1 MSSRAVRRGPVV
13 ALVVGAV
20 VAATTVIGSGV
31 ARAVDVAVSTT
42 TDGGAGSLRDA
53 FTQASASAIPSTITL
68 QAAQTYTLDSCVA
81 ADGDL
86 DYTNSQPLTIVGN
99 GSTIR
104 QTCAG
109 ERVIE
114 SDGDLTIQDV
124 IVTGGAAGAGAL
136 GGGIEADTD
145 DVTLVRSAVVGN
157 AGGTGGGVGAIRV
170 VLTDSTVADNQAS
183 SSGGGV
189 WADQTITAT
198 NSTVTGNSA
207 TIAGGGLAVVNT
219 SITLLHATVAGNTAP
234 AGANIQLQPGSDTLI
249 AFGSVVS
256 LPLGGGANCDLA
268 PGATTTSQGYNST
281 SDASCGLVGTGDVVT
296 ADPGLG
302 SLAANGGPTADQAS
316 GRRRARSAM
325 SSRAPRRRPRWLPTS
340 EASPDHREPRATSAP
355 SRSRS
360 RSVTTTPTSTVP
372 GGSGGTGAGASPGSG
387 GARSAQLRF
396 TG

>member
-13 ALVVGAV
+13 ALVLGAM
-20 VAATTVIGSGV
+20 VAATTMIGIGAAS
-31 ARAVDVAVSTT
+31 AVDVAVTTT

-53 FTQASASAIPSTITL
+53 FTQASASATPSTITL
-68 QAAQTYTLDSCVA
+68 QTAQTYTLDSCVA

-114 SDGDLTIQDV
+114 SDGDITLQDV

-145 DVTLVRSAVVGN
+145 DVTLLRSSVVDN
-157 AGGTGGGVGAIRV
+157 SGGTGGGVGAIRV
-170 VLTDSTVADNQAS
+170 VLTDSTIAGNQAS

-219 SITLLHATVAGNTAP
+219 SISLLHATVAGNTGP
-234 AGANIQLQPGSDTLI
+234 TGANIQLQPGSDTLI

-256 LPLGGGANCDLA
+256 LPVGGGANCDLA

-302 SLAANGGPTADQAS
+302 SLTANGGPTAT
-316 GRRRARSAM
+316 R
-325 SSRAPRRRPRWLPTS
+325 LPAV
-340 EASPDHREPRATSAP
+340 ASPLRDVVPCASAP
-355 SRSRS
+355 TPVVADQRGVARPQGTACD
-360 RSVTTTPTSTVP
+360 VGAVEVEVEVATTTTSTVP
-372 GGSGGTGAGASPGSG
+372 GGSGGTAAGPSAGSG
-387 GARSAQLRF
+387 VARSAQLRF